1 MQRTLQRLRGE
12 FLEMPGLR
20 LTVQQAERLCG
31 VDPAVCKA
39 ILDALVEAKFLSIKQ
54 DGSYGRSTD
63 GEGLRTASAPIDDR
77 SPRAQ
82 HR

>member
-31 VDPAVCKA
+31 VDPVTCKA

-54 DGSYGRSTD
+54 DGSYSRLS
-63 GEGLRTASAPIDDR
+63 EGGGFPTAPAAIADR
-77 SPRAQ
+77 ASRDQ
-82 HR
+82 DQ

>member
-31 VDPAVCKA
+31 VDPAACKA
-39 ILDALVEAKFLSIKQ
+39 ILDALVEAKFLSVRQ
-54 DGSYGRSTD
+54 DGSYGRVTD
-63 GEGLRTASAPIDDR
+63 GHGSRTASMFIADRAPR
-77 SPRAQ
+77 PQ

>member
-20 LTVQQAERLCG
+20 LTVPQAERLCG

-39 ILDALVEAKFLSIKQ
+39 ILDALVEAKFLSVKQ
-54 DGSYGRSTD
+54 DGSYGRVTD
-63 GEGLRTASAPIDDR
+63 GDGSRTASAVIADR
-77 SPRAQ
+77 APRPQ

>member
-1 MQRTLQRLRGE
+1 MHRTLQRLRGE

-31 VDPAVCKA
+31 VDPAVCKD
-39 ILDALVEAKFLSIKQ
+39 ILDELVEAKFLSIKH
-54 DGSYGRSTD
+54 DGSYGRLTD
-63 GEGLRTASAPIDDR
+63 DEGLRTASAASADR
-77 SPRAQ
+77 TPRVL

>member
-1 MQRTLQRLRGE
+1 MPRTLQRLRGE

-39 ILDALVEAKFLSIKQ
+39 ILDALVEAKFLSVKR
-54 DGSYGRSTD
+54 DGSYGRVAD
-63 GEGLRTASAPIDDR
+63 GDGSRTASAFIADR
-77 SPRAQ
+77 APRPH